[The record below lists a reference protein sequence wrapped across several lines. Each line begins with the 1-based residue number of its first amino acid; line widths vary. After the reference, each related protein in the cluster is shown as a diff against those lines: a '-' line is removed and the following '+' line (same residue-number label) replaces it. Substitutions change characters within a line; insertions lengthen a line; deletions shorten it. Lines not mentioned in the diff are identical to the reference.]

1 MFSYITS
8 IMWGIL
14 VGFAVAVPI
23 GPVGLICIQR
33 TITKNKLSGLIS
45 GLGAAVADVLLASVG
60 AFSITIIFSFIKEEQ
75 VVLRF
80 IGGLILLIIGIVSIM
95 SKKNVEEFKK
105 ETTLSAIEEFL
116 SGFILTITNPLSAF
130 VFFLAFAETSSRI
143 GSGINIAFSFVIGI
157 FIGSCL
163 WWLFLTYIADKIAH
177 KIKHEYIKVINKCF
191 AIAIT
196 ALGIIIILRVLI

>member
-1 MFSYITS
+1 
-8 IMWGIL
+8 MWGVL

-45 GLGAAVADVLLASVG
+45 GLGSAVADVLLASVG

-75 VVLRF
+75 TVLRI
-80 IGGLILLIIGIVSIM
+80 IGGLILLIMGIVSIM
-95 SKKNVEEFKK
+95 SKKDVEKFKK
-105 ETTLSAIEEFL
+105 ETALGAVEEFL

-130 VFFLAFAETSSRI
+130 VFLLAFAGVSTRI
-143 GSGINIAFSFVIGI
+143 GSGVNIAFSFVIGI
-157 FIGSCL
+157 FIGACL
-163 WWLFLTYIADKIAH
+163 WWLFLTYVADKIAH
-177 KIKHEYIKVINKCF
+177 KIKREYINIINKCF

-196 ALGIIIILRVLI
+196 ALGIIIILSMLL